1 MSLPPLLPSPAPRR
15 APQALSPPSAP
26 RRAPPCSP
34 AKPPRRAPFPGS
46 WPSSPASLPRQG
58 PPRRGGRAPPP
69 AAPSS
74 PPPPPPPP
82 PFSAG
87 RFSLSL
93 PPEAIRV
100 LQRRSLEE
108 ENEEKQRRRHKQRRP
123 RGGGSGGVGKS
134 GPEWRHLLPVSLLNE
149 RHRYDDVEYEEEGA
163 GEGEEGAAGSRTPAR
178 DEGLV
183 RKCTEWLRGVERA
196 SARDRAGKLGSLP
209 HLGTL

>member
-1 MSLPPLLPSPAPRR
+1 MDKVRIQIDLKSLGSCAKTIKIDFNRTEKLECVQRRVTKMLPAPLPKQGASGGEAVR
-15 APQALSPPSAP
+15 AT
-26 RRAPPCSP
+26 
-34 AKPPRRAPFPGS
+34 
-46 WPSSPASLPRQG
+46 
-58 PPRRGGRAPPP
+58 P
-69 AAPSS
+69 AAALSS
-74 PPPPPPPP
+74 PPPPA
-82 PFSAG
+82 FYAG

-163 GEGEEGAAGSRTPAR
+163 GEGEEGAAGNRTPAR